1 MLGVDGEEFYMEAEG
16 EMDKL
21 RLGLGK
27 EQLIDLTP
35 ETVSSLYSL
44 EYISSMSKGIS
55 HAENITLNLGKNYP
69 LQMDFALAEGKVK
82 VSYLLA
88 PRIESE

>member
-1 MLGVDGEEFYMEAEG
+1 
-16 EMDKL
+16 MDKL
-21 RLGLGK
+21 RLGLSK
-27 EQLIDLTP
+27 EQLIHLTP

-44 EYISSMSKGIS
+44 EYIAAMSKGMS
-55 HAENITLNLGKNYP
+55 HAENITLNMGKNYP
-69 LQMDFALAEGKVK
+69 LQIVFEVAEGKAK